1 MLIIINA
8 DDLGATSEV
17 NDSIFDLIR
26 AGLVTSSTLMANGPG
41 FEHAVERIPSFPDC
55 SFGIHLNLTVFAP
68 LTDPSALA
76 PILDSNGCLSGS
88 FLQTR
93 FSPPLLTSIHQE
105 LRAQVRRALDA
116 GVPVSHFDSHQHI
129 HTIPS
134 LFPILKS
141 LQREFKI
148 YKVRSTINL
157 LSAAQTLS
165 LPRLLK
171 KKLFRMA
178 LSHMPR
184 TRITSGLGDF
194 RYFHAALT
202 QGGCPRFDSLE
213 LMVHPGATSPGY
225 SAEIELLRSEWK
237 HLLPA
242 DATFGSYHSL

>member
-8 DDLGATSEV
+8 DDLGATGEV
-17 NDSIFDLIR
+17 NDSIFSLIE

-41 FEHAVERIPSFPDC
+41 FEHAVERIPNFPHC
-55 SFGIHLNLTVFAP
+55 SFGIHLNLSVFAP

-76 PILDSNGCLSGS
+76 PVLDLNGCLSQR
-88 FLQTR
+88 FFQTR
-93 FSPPLLTSIHQE
+93 LSGRLRAALHEE
-105 LRAQVRRALDA
+105 LRAQVRRVFDA

-157 LSAAQTLS
+157 LPAAQTLS
-165 LPRLLK
+165 LPRLVK
-171 KKLFRMA
+171 KQLFRIA

-202 QGGCPRFDSLE
+202 QGDCPRFDSLE

-225 SAEIELLRSEWK
+225 CAEIEMLRSGWN

-242 DATFGSYHSL
+242 DATFGNYHAL